1 MHISSIYVKILGKT
15 NFHAWEFPQS
25 GSKGKNGDRERE
37 RDRKLVITM
46 ASYALQRHLGLRTQS
61 RLGQKK
67 ERRAKV
73 GNNNG
78 QLYIATPPWVAHAKP
93 PGPISKSKS
102 SVPGQNV
109 RASKINKPFTEAF
122 RLVIYSF

>member
-1 MHISSIYVKILGKT
+1 MHISSIYAKILGKT

-46 ASYALQRHLGLRTQS
+46 ASYALQRHLGWRTQS

-67 ERRAKV
+67 VQELKRCLITNLIDCPDNRDGGADNYEEGEEEAECEKKDV
-73 GNNNG
+73 
-78 QLYIATPPWVAHAKP
+78 VAP
-93 PGPISKSKS
+93 
-102 SVPGQNV
+102 V
-109 RASKINKPFTEAF
+109 
-122 RLVIYSF
+122 